1 MSETCVRDLVDP
13 GDEAGSGPLRLVEIG
28 ERQASDSEERG
39 SDWAAGCVP
48 EPVGVSHWWG
58 DVRDGGTSVPHI
70 SPRRDGPGRPGRDT
84 FTQPPGPG
92 KA

>member
-58 DVRDGGTSVPHI
+58 DVPWTTRTGHLHTTP
-70 SPRRDGPGRPGRDT
+70 RPG
-84 FTQPPGPG
+84 
-92 KA
+92 